1 LESCFAGLLSRCFTL
16 QTEAFVVSVHVSRCL
31 NCAAFFDRGIT
42 FGMQYAG
49 IARSLDA
56 LQKINEV
63 RLLDYSLTFAHA
75 VL

>member
-1 LESCFAGLLSRCFTL
+1 
-16 QTEAFVVSVHVSRCL
+16 
-31 NCAAFFDRGIT
+31 
-42 FGMQYAG
+42 
-49 IARSLDA
+49 LDA